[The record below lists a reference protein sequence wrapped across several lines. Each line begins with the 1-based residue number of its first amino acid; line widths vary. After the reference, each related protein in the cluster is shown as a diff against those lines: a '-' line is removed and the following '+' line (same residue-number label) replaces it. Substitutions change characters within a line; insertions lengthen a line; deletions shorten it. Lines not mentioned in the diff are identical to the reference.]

1 MEKLDKGLVKWGLL
15 GGVIIAL
22 EVIGEESLTGA
33 CHRGLDTKLGKL
45 AIPAVM
51 AVTVAH
57 LHDFIPH
64 QYDPYYGVARTVDK
78 LNRKVGTKWVQ
89 QHGQGTDSV
98 V

>member
-1 MEKLDKGLVKWGLL
+1 MERIDRGLVKWGVLA
-15 GGVIIAL
+15 GTIIAL
-22 EVIGEESLTGA
+22 EIIGEESLTSA
-33 CHRGLDTKLGKL
+33 CQRGLDTKLGKL
-45 AIPAVM
+45 AIPAIAV
-51 AVTVAH
+51 VTVAH

-78 LNRKVGTKWVQ
+78 LNQKVGTKWVQ